1 VSLLSRLA
9 PRASGLPRERDWQRS
24 DVLEPRLVA
33 RGPKL
38 ISDGAGPPFSPAAL
52 AAAPG
57 SLDPEDPAVGALI
70 AAIGRQ
76 RAPKAPPRERR
87 DGDTPASPASATLAG
102 WRLLARTDREAVFG
116 RGYPPQLLTLA
127 VQLDARGRTWT
138 CSAVTKEPLL
148 RVARDGIRASSWR
161 LDPSHE
167 LEPDQTVLRILVTEQ
182 THAGAQRATG
192 RVLRPDL
199 HFGNDELVLTMFIT
213 PKPGFQFRAPNPET
227 PVRVALPRPVGLR
240 TPIDGALYDAMP

>member
-1 VSLLSRLA
+1 MSLLRRRA
-9 PRASGLPRERDWQRS
+9 PRAPRLPRERDWQRS
-24 DVLEPRLVA
+24 DVLEPLLVA
-33 RGPKL
+33 REPKL

-70 AAIGRQ
+70 AEIERQ
-76 RAPKAPPRERR
+76 RAP
-87 DGDTPASPASATLAG
+87 LAG

-161 LDPSHE
+161 LDPSRE
-167 LEPDQTVLRILVTEQ
+167 LEPDETMLRILVTEQ
-182 THAGAQRATG
+182 TFAGAQRATG
-192 RVLRPDL
+192 RVLPPDL
-199 HFGNDELVLTMFIT
+199 HLGSDELVLTMFIT
-213 PKPGFQFRAPNPET
+213 PKPGFQARAPNPET